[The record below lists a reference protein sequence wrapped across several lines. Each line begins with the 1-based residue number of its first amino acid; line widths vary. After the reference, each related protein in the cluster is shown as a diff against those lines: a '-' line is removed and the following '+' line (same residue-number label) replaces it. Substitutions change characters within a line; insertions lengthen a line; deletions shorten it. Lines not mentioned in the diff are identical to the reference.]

1 MTTEFAPER
10 VQDLLHRIDLLV
22 GIRNSL
28 PTDNSDVLE
37 AMDMS
42 IADAKAMVAI
52 DAQPYVE
59 SVIAVQLHNVLALRD
74 IRDLGVFVTGKLV
87 VASAW
92 YEDGEIKARAT
103 IKDRTVTVPG
113 TTGTRPAVYQI
124 VSGPERIKPLIG
136 QLYSRK
142 TGEADSVAA
151 ALTGIYGKLDD
162 NGREWG
168 WKNAGGVSRFADRKG
183 IKIVG
188 LARRPATTPEEQAAA
203 LVA

>member
-10 VQDLLHRIDLLV
+10 VRELLV
-22 GIRNSL
+22 RRGKLQALRDSL
-28 PTDNSDVLE
+28 DTDDAEILNALDASLADL
-37 AMDMS
+37 MS
-42 IADAKAMVAI
+42 LVAI
-52 DAQPYVE
+52 DAKPYAE
-59 SVIAVQLHNVLALRD
+59 AVIAAQLLHALTLND
-74 IRDLGVFVTGKLV
+74 IVEFGVFVTGKLV

-92 YEDGEIKARAT
+92 YEEGEIKARAT
-103 IKDRTVTVPG
+103 IKDRTVTLPG
-113 TTGTRPAVYQI
+113 TTGKRAVVYQI

-162 NGREWG
+162 NGKEWG

-188 LARRPATTPEEQAAA
+188 LAKRPAPTPEEQATTLTA
-203 LVA
+203 

>member
-10 VQDLLHRIDLLV
+10 VRDLLNRIDLLT
-22 GIRNSL
+22 GIRDSL
-28 PTDNSDVLE
+28 PTDNYDVLD

-52 DAQPYVE
+52 DAKPFVE
-59 SVIAVQLHNVLALRD
+59 AVIAAQLHHALMLHD
-74 IRDLGVFVTGKLV
+74 VVELGVFVTGKLV

-92 YEDGEIKARAT
+92 YEDGEIKTQST
-103 IKDRTVTVPG
+103 IRDRKVTLPG
-113 TTGTRPAVYQI
+113 TTGKRPVVYQI

-162 NGREWG
+162 NGKEWG

-188 LARRPATTPEEQAAA
+188 LTKRPDTVTATS
-203 LVA
+203 